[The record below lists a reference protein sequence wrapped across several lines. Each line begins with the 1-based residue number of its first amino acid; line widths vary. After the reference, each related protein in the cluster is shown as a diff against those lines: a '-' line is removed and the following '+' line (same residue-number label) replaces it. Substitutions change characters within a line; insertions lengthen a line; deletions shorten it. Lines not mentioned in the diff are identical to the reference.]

1 MAIDIIWNILE
12 KVNSVNDISKIINSL
27 VKYKVVNDTLKSE
40 AQIVKSVVCLFIK
53 DLKLNQLK

>member
-1 MAIDIIWNILE
+1 MISLKSLTLWLHIIQG
-12 KVNSVNDISKIINSL
+12 
-27 VKYKVVNDTLKSE
+27 VNDTLKSE